1 MSLLE
6 KFLKRLSKKS
16 EMKKK
21 QNKSD
26 QETRIKAYGVVV
38 RLIDAT
44 YRGDASDATQEKLVR
59 WFRSDVNEEIKFDA
73 FEQAMHHYLQ
83 ANDRPDKVD
92 RREFEAL
99 KIRLGLD
106 NVGANRIRLEKNHT
120 PQYWRIW
127 GQIAAV
133 LLPLLLFAGISIW
146 VYDHSAVEKQQFA
159 VVQNV
164 TVQSNENKTIVLDD
178 GTEVTLNEG
187 SEFSYNDNRECTL
200 KGEGYFKVAKADKP
214 FVVRAENIDVTVLG
228 TEFNLCAY
236 SECRLTT
243 VTLYSGS
250 VSLDCD
256 GSSYK
261 LEPGKI
267 FTYDSE
273 SGQTSIKAIA
283 ESSKPLWMKNE
294 SGSRV
299 YPLEKILQA
308 VEERYN
314 VTIVNKQIPDLSQ
327 SYTFMFKGDETVDA
341 VMAALKIASGD
352 FDYKRE
358 GNIIIIESIK

>member
-1 MSLLE
+1 
-6 KFLKRLSKKS
+6 
-16 EMKKK
+16 MKKK
-21 QNKSD
+21 QNKND
-26 QETRIKAYGVVV
+26 REVHIKAYGVVV

-59 WFRSDVNEEIKFDA
+59 WFRSDVNEQIKFDA

-83 ANDRPDKVD
+83 ANDRPDEID
-92 RREFEAL
+92 RREFEIL

-106 NVGANRIRLEKNHT
+106 QIDTNRIRLEKNHT

-146 VYDHSAVEKQQFA
+146 VYDHSVNDKQQVA
-159 VVQNV
+159 VVHNV
-164 TVQSNENKTIVLDD
+164 MVQPNENKTIVLDD
-178 GTEVTLNEG
+178 GTEVLLNEG

-214 FVVRAENIDVTVLG
+214 FIIHTENIDVAVLG

-236 SECRLTT
+236 SEHRLAT
-243 VTLYSGS
+243 VTLYSGF
-250 VSLDCD
+250 VTLDCN
-256 GSSYK
+256 GGSYK

-267 FTYDSE
+267 FTYDRE
-273 SGQTSIKAIA
+273 SGQTGIKSIA
-283 ESSKPLWMKNE
+283 EGSKPLWMKNE
-294 SGSRV
+294 TNSRI
-299 YPLEKILQA
+299 YPLAEILQA

-314 VTIVNKQIPDLSQ
+314 VTIVNKQIPDQSQ
-327 SYTFMFKGDETVDA
+327 SYTFMLKGDESVDTV
-341 VMAALKIASGD
+341 MSALKTASGD

>member
-1 MSLLE
+1 
-6 KFLKRLSKKS
+6 
-16 EMKKK
+16 MKKK
-21 QNKSD
+21 QTKID
-26 QETRIKAYGVVV
+26 QETHIKAYGVVV

-59 WFRSDVNEEIKFDA
+59 WFRSDVNEQIKFDA

-106 NVGANRIRLEKNHT
+106 KIDTTEIRLEKNHT

-146 VYDHSAVEKQQFA
+146 VYDHNDADKQQIVA
-159 VVQNV
+159 VRNV
-164 TVQSNENKTIVLDD
+164 TVQPNENKTIILDD
-178 GTEVTLNEG
+178 GTEVMLNEG
-187 SEFSYNDNRECTL
+187 SEFSYNNRECTL

-214 FVVRAENIDVTVLG
+214 FVVRTENIDVTVLG

-236 SECRLTT
+236 SERNLAT

-267 FTYDSE
+267 FTYDNE
-273 SGQTSIKAIA
+273 NGQTGIKSIA
-283 ESSKPLWMKNE
+283 EDSKPLWMKNE

-299 YPLEKILQA
+299 YPLGEILQA
-308 VEERYN
+308 IEERYN
-314 VTIVNKQIPDLSQ
+314 VTIVNKQIPDQSQ
-327 SYTFMFKGDETVDA
+327 SYTFMFKGDEPVDT
-341 VMAALKIASGD
+341 VMAALMIASGD